1 MTWLIWDRQLNRAE
15 IHLNLM
21 SPSDAHSGLTVQ
33 WQLAKDQTSQAQQ
46 TAQAIQDPGL
56 RAWHLALVAL
66 KTSDTAAI
74 QEQFQ
79 TLAPLDSDRAN
90 YVGAR
95 LNLLGGHRQAAQQ
108 SLDSMGQDPELAL
121 HRARL
126 AILLDDFDSADLS
139 TGQQALL
146 GIAQPRVEQAMSR
159 QAFSQASQWA
169 SEYLRLRDNDP
180 RMAPWLGLSY
190 QAQAFDQA
198 ALEAYAQALE
208 SDELSLELA
217 EQAAELADALQDWPR
232 VVQFLSPFAADLNGP
247 SLNRLLQGW
256 VEQGD
261 YDVAESW
268 IRTAVVQSP
277 DQEGLYVR
285 WGQLLEGGGDL
296 TGALSKYRQ
305 ATQMAPASPEA
316 RLYLAHALNIRGEID
331 RAVAEAERAIERP
344 LTLQQTELAADIF
357 ESAGLTDRA
366 TAVLERLP
374 KGLHSAATKLRLA
387 RLLVAEGL
395 NHSAS
400 QTFAGVMNDQVTDAR
415 LWRTWGDAL
424 AALGQTNEALDKYKK
439 AVRLTRQ
446 TEQRQPNL

>member
-1 MTWLIWDRQLNRAE
+1 M
-15 IHLNLM
+15 
-21 SPSDAHSGLTVQ
+21 
-33 WQLAKDQTSQAQQ
+33 
-46 TAQAIQDPGL
+46 
-56 RAWHLALVAL
+56 
-66 KTSDTAAI
+66 
-74 QEQFQ
+74 
-79 TLAPLDSDRAN
+79 
-90 YVGAR
+90 
-95 LNLLGGHRQAAQQ
+95 
-108 SLDSMGQDPELAL
+108 
-121 HRARL
+121 
-126 AILLDDFDSADLS
+126 
-139 TGQQALL
+139 
-146 GIAQPRVEQAMSR
+146 
-159 QAFSQASQWA
+159 
-169 SEYLRLRDNDP
+169 
-180 RMAPWLGLSY
+180 
-190 QAQAFDQA
+190 
-198 ALEAYAQALE
+198 
-208 SDELSLELA
+208 
-217 EQAAELADALQDWPR
+217 
-232 VVQFLSPFAADLNGP
+232 VQFLSPFAADLNGP

-374 KGLHSAATKLRLA
+374 EGLHSAASKLRLA

-400 QTFAGVMNDQVTDAR
+400 QTFASVMTDQVTDAR